1 MDALISADI
10 LIAGVGH
17 ALMGDDG
24 LGPAVIK
31 RLEEDDLPS
40 RVRLLDAGPAPQEIL
55 TELSG
60 IKKLIVI
67 DALAGVASGTMV
79 VKRFPARCAL
89 PGGDSGGD
97 GTVSHGLG
105 LVQTLC
111 IARGLF
117 PEIEILVIGAGIV
130 PAAVPGMQLSD
141 SLRQRIPS
149 LIALI
154 HEELRLTVQHR

>member
-1 MDALISADI
+1 MDPVISADI
-10 LIAGVGH
+10 LVAGVGH

-31 RLEEDDLPS
+31 QLEEDKGLPS

-67 DALAGVASGTMV
+67 DALTGVAPGAVV
-79 VKRFPARCAL
+79 VKRFPARCAV
-89 PGGDSGGD
+89 PGGD

-111 IARGLF
+111 LVRDLF
-117 PEIEILVIGAGIV
+117 PELDILVVGTGIV
-130 PAAVPGMQLSD
+130 PAVAPGRQLSD
-141 SLRQRIPS
+141 SLRQRIPA

-154 HEELRLTVQHR
+154 HEELGLTVQHR

>member
-1 MDALISADI
+1 MDPVGTADI

-24 LGPAVIK
+24 LGQAVLEK
-31 RLEEDDLPS
+31 LEEEAGLPS
-40 RVRLLDAGPAPQEIL
+40 RVRLLDAGPAPQDIL

-67 DALAGVASGTMV
+67 DALTGVEPGTIV
-79 VKRFPARCAL
+79 VKRFPA
-89 PGGDSGGD
+89 GGAVPEGD

-105 LVQTLC
+105 LLQTLC
-111 IARGLF
+111 MARDLF
-117 PEIEILVIGAGIV
+117 PEIDMLVIGAGIV
-130 PAAVPGMQLSD
+130 PAAAPGLRLSD
-141 SLRQRIPS
+141 SLRQRLPA

-154 HEELRLTVQHR
+154 HEELRLTAQHS

>member
-1 MDALISADI
+1 MDPVSSADI

-24 LGPAVIK
+24 LGPAVLK
-31 RLEEDDLPS
+31 ELEEGGLPS
-40 RVRLLDAGPAPQEIL
+40 RVRLLDAGSAPQDIL

-67 DALAGVASGTMV
+67 DALTGVAPGAIL

-89 PGGDSGGD
+89 PADD
-97 GTVSHGLG
+97 VTVSHGLG

-111 IARGLF
+111 MARDLF
-117 PEIEILVIGAGIV
+117 PEIDMLVIGAGIIS
-130 PAAVPGMQLSD
+130 AAAPGLQLSD
-141 SLRQRIPS
+141 SLRQRIPA

-154 HEELRLTVQHR
+154 REELRLTVQHR

>member
-1 MDALISADI
+1 MDPVSTADI

-24 LGPAVIK
+24 LGPAVLK
-31 RLEEDDLPS
+31 ELEEGGLPS

-67 DALAGVASGTMV
+67 DALTGVEPGSIV
-79 VKRFPARCAL
+79 VKRFPAMLAI
-89 PGGDSGGD
+89 PGGEGA
-97 GTVSHGLG
+97 VSHGLG
-105 LVQTLC
+105 LVEMLC
-111 IARGLF
+111 MARDLF
-117 PEIEILVIGAGIV
+117 PEIEILVIGAGII
-130 PAAVPGMQLSD
+130 PAAAPGFQLSD
-141 SLRQRIPS
+141 SLRQRIPA

-154 HEELRLTVQHR
+154 REELHLTAQHS

>member
-1 MDALISADI
+1 MNAVISADI
-10 LIAGVGH
+10 LVAGVGH

-31 RLEEDDLPS
+31 RLEEDGLPS
-40 RVRLLDAGPAPQEIL
+40 RVRLLDAGPAPQDIL

-67 DALAGVASGTMV
+67 DALAGVAPGAMV
-79 VKRFPARCAL
+79 VKRFPARGAL
-89 PGGDSGGD
+89 PGGD

-117 PEIEILVIGAGIV
+117 PEMEIVVIGAGIV
-130 PAAVPGMQLSD
+130 PAAAPGMQLSD
-141 SLRQRIPS
+141 SLCQRIPS
-149 LIALI
+149 VVALI

>member
-1 MDALISADI
+1 MDAVISADI

-31 RLEEDDLPS
+31 RLEEDGLPA

-60 IKKLIVI
+60 IKRLIVI
-67 DALAGVASGTMV
+67 DALTGVAPGTVV
-79 VKRFPARCAL
+79 VKRFPVRCAL
-89 PGGDSGGD
+89 PGGDGA
-97 GTVSHGLG
+97 VSHGLG

-111 IARGLF
+111 IARDLF
-117 PEIEILVIGAGIV
+117 PELEILVIGAGIA
-130 PAAVPGMQLSD
+130 PAAAPGMQLSA
-141 SLRQRIPS
+141 SLRQRIPA

-154 HEELRLTVQHR
+154 HEELSLIAQHR

>member
-1 MDALISADI
+1 MNAVSTADI

-24 LGPAVIK
+24 LGPAVIR
-31 RLEEDDLPS
+31 RLEEDGLPS

-60 IKKLIVI
+60 ITKLIVI
-67 DALAGVASGTMV
+67 DALTGVAPGTVV
-79 VKRFPARCAL
+79 VKRFSVRCAL
-89 PGGDSGGD
+89 PGGD

-111 IARGLF
+111 IARDLF
-117 PEIEILVIGAGIV
+117 PEMEILVIGAGILPV
-130 PAAVPGMQLSD
+130 AAPGMQLSD

-154 HEELRLTVQHR
+154 HEELRLTLQHR